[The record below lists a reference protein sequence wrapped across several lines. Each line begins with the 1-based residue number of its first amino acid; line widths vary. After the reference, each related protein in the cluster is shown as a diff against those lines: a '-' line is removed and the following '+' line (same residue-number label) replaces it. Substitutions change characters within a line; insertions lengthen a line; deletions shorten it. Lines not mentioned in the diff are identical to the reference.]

1 MILHCETNTGEAHA
15 VLPLGRFGNQGTL
28 QSKEALAV
36 PLGQLQLKIVIVP
49 GGTPFLLSNTLLRAL
64 RANIDCM
71 GQVLKSPLLAQPV
84 QLQLSSRG
92 LFMVDLNELATHA
105 CQVVQAQQGLMQQVN
120 QSETFVSEDQ
130 EKKQSTTTSCHR
142 VTFADQVTG
151 S

>member
-1 MILHCETNTGEAHA
+1 MGSDQLPSLIRSFDPSLRNQHRRSHA

-71 GQVLKSPLLAQPV
+71 GQGLEESIACAASPVAIIIT
-84 QLQLSSRG
+84 R
-92 LFMVDLNELATHA
+92 
-105 CQVVQAQQGLMQQVN
+105 
-120 QSETFVSEDQ
+120 FV
-130 EKKQSTTTSCHR
+130 H
-142 VTFADQVTG
+142 G
-151 S
+151 